1 MYRDLSRLVMYRE
14 LGQDSI
20 ITKFGEI
27 LREFDSREYD
37 KENLVS
43 RIYEE
48 IHKLLKVATSYG
60 FDRNLWQDYV
70 TFVLMTNENPFS
82 LTCERKQAENG
93 SVNGFVLHDMEIF
106 NRLFMYDFSRLEK
119 TLAINCFTV
128 VANYD
133 SIEKRQQMF
142 NKGVSQRIRELS
154 DKIREGIEGSSDEK
168 AAAENTF
175 HLILDF
181 YRDYGVGMIGL
192 NKAFRTISG
201 PNLRNEDNFSRSGLS
216 SSWNTYYG
224 EDIQFI
230 PINNTDDVRLSD
242 LIGYDIQKQ
251 KLRDNTEAFLAG
263 KPASNVLLFGDA
275 GTGKSTSIKAL
286 ITEYY
291 DKGLR
296 MIELYKHQMRD
307 LSTIISSV
315 KSRNYKF
322 IIYMDDLSFE
332 EDETEYKYLKAV
344 IEGGLETRPDNVL
357 IYATSNRRNL
367 IRETWNDI
375 NDIELDKHH
384 SDTVQEKLSLVSRF
398 GITIGYIRPNKKDF
412 EAIVSGLAERHPEI
426 TMSKEKLLAEA
437 TKWEISHGGM
447 SGRVA
452 QQFIDYIVSV
462 CS

>member
-1 MYRDLSRLVMYRE
+1 
-14 LGQDSI
+14 
-20 ITKFGEI
+20 
-27 LREFDSREYD
+27 
-37 KENLVS
+37 
-43 RIYEE
+43 
-48 IHKLLKVATSYG
+48 
-60 FDRNLWQDYV
+60 
-70 TFVLMTNENPFS
+70 
-82 LTCERKQAENG
+82 
-93 SVNGFVLHDMEIF
+93 
-106 NRLFMYDFSRLEK
+106 
-119 TLAINCFTV
+119 
-128 VANYD
+128 
-133 SIEKRQQMF
+133 MF

>member
-332 EDETEYKYLKAV
+332 EDETEYKYLKV

>member
-1 MYRDLSRLVMYRE
+1 
-14 LGQDSI
+14 
-20 ITKFGEI
+20 
-27 LREFDSREYD
+27 
-37 KENLVS
+37 
-43 RIYEE
+43 
-48 IHKLLKVATSYG
+48 
-60 FDRNLWQDYV
+60 
-70 TFVLMTNENPFS
+70 MTNENPFS

-119 TLAINCFTV
+119 TLAINCFSV
-128 VANYD
+128 VMNYD

-452 QQFIDYIVSV
+452 RQFIDYIVSIH
-462 CS
+462 S